1 MDLKY
6 LLKNINKPARY
17 TGGEFN
23 TPNLDKPHALNFCL
37 CFPDIYEVGMSNL
50 GFKILYHLLNE
61 KIDIVCQ
68 RCFAPFLD
76 MGKALEE
83 YALPLFSLEKKQPLN
98 SFDVLG
104 FSLQYELSYTTI
116 LYMLHLANVP
126 FYSSERDDT
135 FPLVIGGGPSA
146 FNPEPVA
153 DFFDLL
159 IIGEAEEK
167 LLEFLNFYKASK
179 VGNLT
184 KREILKEA
192 ANLSGIYVPSIVKPK
207 YDGSKI
213 KSHSGKVNKCVIK
226 NLDKV
231 YYPTAMLVPNIEIV
245 HDRSILEL
253 FRGCYRS
260 CRFCQAG
267 YTGRPIRY
275 KSADTLFEIAKKL
288 TKNTGY
294 DEISLNS
301 LSTGDYPWLKDLI
314 DKIQKCA
321 DTKNLKMQLPS
332 LRADSYFSE
341 FSSSSRKSS
350 LTFAP
355 EAGSQRLRNI
365 INKNITKEDIENCLA
380 AAFRQGFFNIKLYFM
395 IGLPGETE
403 DDIHA
408 ILDVVKKTKE
418 YYNLYKTSGKQLS
431 ISLTISTFVPKP
443 FTPFQWERFNSKE
456 EINKKLEILKSGL
469 KQRNVYFSYNDYYT
483 SKLEVI
489 FSRGDRKLSRVIES
503 AFKLG
508 CCFDGSAETF
518 KKELWE
524 KAFLECN
531 IDDKEYLE
539 QKCVDEILPWDF
551 INIFVDKEFLISQK
565 EQSKKEIVGDCKE
578 KCLGCGALKS
588 GRCNNA

>member
-1 MDLKY
+1 MNLNS
-6 LLKNINKPARY
+6 LLKSVNKPARY
-17 TGGEFN
+17 VGGEYN
-23 TPNLDKPHALNFCL
+23 TPNLDKVNALNFCL

-83 YALPLFSLEKKQPLN
+83 YALPLFSLEKRRPLN
-98 SFDVLG
+98 AFDVLG

-116 LYMLHLANVP
+116 LYMLHLSNIP
-126 FYSSERDDT
+126 FYSLDRDDT
-135 FPLVIGGGPSA
+135 FPLVIAGGPSA

-167 LLEFLNFYKASK
+167 LLEFLDFYKSAK
-179 VGNLT
+179 AKNL
-184 KREILKEA
+184 KKKEILKEA
-192 ANLSGIYVPSIVKPK
+192 ATIGGIYVPSIVAPK
-207 YDGSKI
+207 YKDGKI
-213 KSHSGKVNKCVIK
+213 QSFSGKVNKCVIK

-301 LSTGDYPWLKDLI
+301 LSTGDYPYLKDLI
-314 DKIQKCA
+314 DKMQKCE
-321 DTKNLKMQLPS
+321 DTKHLKMQLPS

-341 FSSSSRKSS
+341 LSSFSRKSS

-365 INKNITKEDIENCLA
+365 INKNITKEDIENCLKS
-380 AAFRQGFFNIKLYFM
+380 AFRQGFFNIKLYFM
-395 IGLPGETE
+395 IGLPDETE
-403 DDIHA
+403 EDIHG
-408 ILDVVKKTKE
+408 ILDIVKNTKE
-418 YYNLYKTSGKQLS
+418 YYNLYRTSNKQLS
-431 ISLTISTFVPKP
+431 VSITISTFVPKP
-443 FTPFQWERFNSKE
+443 FTPFEWERFNEEE

-489 FSRGDRKLSRVIES
+489 FSRGDRKLSRVIET

-508 CCFDGSAETF
+508 CRFDGSVETF
-518 KKELWE
+518 KKELWK
-524 KAFLECN
+524 KAFLECK

-539 QKCVDEILPWDF
+539 QKSEDEILPWDF
-551 INIFVDKEFLISQK
+551 INIFVDKEFLILERQK
-565 EQSKKEIVGDCKE
+565 AKSGIVGDCKE
-578 KCLGCGALKS
+578 SCLSCGAS
-588 GRCNNA
+588 QIARCKN